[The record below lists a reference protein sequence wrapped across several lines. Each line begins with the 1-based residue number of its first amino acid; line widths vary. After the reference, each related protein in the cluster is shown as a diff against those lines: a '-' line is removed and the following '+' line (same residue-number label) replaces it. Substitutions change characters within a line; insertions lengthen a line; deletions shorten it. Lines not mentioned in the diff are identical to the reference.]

1 MVWNEGTVQLDDGFR
16 DEIEKREINTI
27 IHVKILKFW

>member
-16 DEIEKREINTI
+16 GEIEKREINTI